1 MYRPTVE
8 KAPLELNSPK
18 YQMLPLSEIMNLTK
32 SNNDQNDKAKK
43 LKVVRTTENAMSLSK
58 KDVTRVQTSNRIKPQ
73 SVRSSV

>member
-43 LKVVRTTENAMSLSK
+43 LKVVRTTENAMSFSK
-58 KDVTRVQTSNRIKPQ
+58 KDVTRV
-73 SVRSSV
+73 

>member
-58 KDVTRVQTSNRIKPQ
+58 KDVTRV
-73 SVRSSV
+73 